1 VGDAQDARAD
11 RRAPNLL
18 TPDQIASL
26 QEHYRGRMG
35 ALLGVDDMVQRV
47 VKVLRRTGEY
57 RDTVIVF
64 TSDNGWI
71 LGEHRLRDPVTQD
84 GRAAGV
90 KYVPY
95 EGSSRVP
102 LLMAGP
108 GFPQGRTVKGVVT
121 NADLAPTILDL
132 AGARATLPVDGRSL
146 LKAARDPAR
155 LAGRGVLVETAPNP
169 RMVPAYASI
178 RTQRYRYDL
187 QEDGQDGLYD
197 LKRDPWELQSVHA
210 DPRYAKIREILAAR
224 LASLRACRGA
234 SCRVGVGTLPAPDR

>member
-1 VGDAQDARAD
+1 MGDAQDARAD

-18 TPDQIASL
+18 TPDQIASHH
-26 QEHYRGRMG
+26 EHYRGRMG

-71 LGEHRLRDPVTQD
+71 LGEHRLRGPVTQD

-108 GFPQGRTVKGVVT
+108 GFPQGG
-121 NADLAPTILDL
+121 P
-132 AGARATLPVDGRSL
+132 
-146 LKAARDPAR
+146 
-155 LAGRGVLVETAPNP
+155 
-169 RMVPAYASI
+169 
-178 RTQRYRYDL
+178 
-187 QEDGQDGLYD
+187 
-197 LKRDPWELQSVHA
+197 
-210 DPRYAKIREILAAR
+210 
-224 LASLRACRGA
+224 
-234 SCRVGVGTLPAPDR
+234 

>member
-1 VGDAQDARAD
+1 
-11 RRAPNLL
+11 
-18 TPDQIASL
+18 
-26 QEHYRGRMG
+26 
-35 ALLGVDDMVQRV
+35 
-47 VKVLRRTGEY
+47 
-57 RDTVIVF
+57 
-64 TSDNGWI
+64 
-71 LGEHRLRDPVTQD
+71 
-84 GRAAGV
+84 
-90 KYVPY
+90 
-95 EGSSRVP
+95 
-102 LLMAGP
+102 MAGP

-169 RMVPAYASI
+169 RTVPAYASI